1 MKESA
6 DNMGHYSDCFENW
19 GYSPNAN
26 DNYDFIKQLRRDRDA
41 MQVQVETM
49 WDEMT
54 KLKQDVKE
62 LKQSVLTLLLE
73 MKGDDE

>member
-1 MKESA
+1 
-6 DNMGHYSDCFENW
+6 MGHYPDRFKNW
-19 GYSPNAN
+19 VYSPNAN

-49 WDEMT
+49 WDEMNT
-54 KLKQDVKE
+54 MWDEMNTMERDIKE
-62 LKQSVLTLLLE
+62 LKQSVHMLLLE

>member
-1 MKESA
+1 
-6 DNMGHYSDCFENW
+6 MGHYSDCFENC
-19 GYSPNAN
+19 GYSPCAS

-49 WDEMT
+49 WDEIT
-54 KLKQDVKE
+54 KLKQDVEE
-62 LKQSVLTLLLE
+62 LKQSVLMLLLE